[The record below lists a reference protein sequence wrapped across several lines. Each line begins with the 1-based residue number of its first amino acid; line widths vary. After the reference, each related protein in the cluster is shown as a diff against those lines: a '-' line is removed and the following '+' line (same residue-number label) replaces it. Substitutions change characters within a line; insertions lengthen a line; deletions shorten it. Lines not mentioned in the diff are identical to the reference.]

1 MKYMQKEVKIIY
13 IDGEERYREKA
24 RSAFGKGEYKC
35 LLCCTGL
42 EGLDQIEEEKP
53 DVVVVDYFLPD
64 ISGEEV
70 YTRFLMDARF
80 AGLKDVPFIALTNNG
95 KVDKSKLYSLGFSAC
110 LSKPFRI
117 RELFDYVEDVLVSHV
132 LKMEEAHYWET
143 IRQGKDFLERVVESS
158 ADAIVTTDTNGCVTY
173 CNRAS
178 EDLLGIGFEE
188 IVGKRV
194 NAFLFGGS
202 SELMKIADVLKKKD
216 KVQSYKT
223 NVLGKDGEMIPIS
236 LSISK
241 MRNGDGNI
249 FGIISIGKK
258 LGEEGFSEN
267 YSYESD
273 RLAAVVETAV
283 AVNHAINN
291 PLVPILG
298 NAQFLLA
305 NDNLDDEDVRRRL
318 KIIVSNA
325 RRIHD
330 VTRKLARITHP
341 VTKEYLKGTRML
353 DIEASAQMN

>member
-1 MKYMQKEVKIIY
+1 MEKTIKIIY

-24 RSAFGKGEYKC
+24 RTAFDKSQYQC
-35 LLCCTGL
+35 FLCCTGL

-70 YTRFLMDARF
+70 YTRFLTDPRF
-80 AGLKDVPFIALTNNG
+80 TGSKDVPFISLTNNG

-117 RELFDYVEDVLVSHV
+117 RELLDFVEDVLVSHQ

-143 IRQGKDFLERVVESS
+143 IRRGKDFLERVVESS
-158 ADAIVTTDTNGCVTY
+158 ADAIITTDTNGVVTY

-178 EDLLGIGFEE
+178 EELLGIGFED
-188 IVGKRV
+188 IVDKRV
-194 NAFLFGGS
+194 NVFLAGGS
-202 SELMKIADVLKKKD
+202 AELMRIASVLKKKD

-223 NVLGKDGEMIPIS
+223 SILGKDGDTIPIS

-241 MRNGDGNI
+241 MRNGDGNV

-258 LGEEGFSEN
+258 LGEGGFSEN
-267 YSYESD
+267 QSYESD
-273 RLAAVVETAV
+273 RLAAVIETAV

-318 KIIVSNA
+318 KVIVSNA

-341 VTKEYLKGTRML
+341 VTKEYLKGMRML
-353 DIEASAQMN
+353 DIEASVQMN

>member
-1 MKYMQKEVKIIY
+1 MENKIKIVY
-13 IDGEERYREKA
+13 IDGDERYREKA
-24 RSAFGKGEYKC
+24 GAAFHKSGYRC

-42 EGLDQIEEEKP
+42 ESLDQMEEEKP

-70 YTRFLMDARF
+70 YTRFLTDARF
-80 AGLKDVPFIALTNNG
+80 SEIKDVPFIALTNNG

-117 RELFDYVEDVLVSHV
+117 RELLDFVEDVLVSHQ
-132 LKMEEAHYWET
+132 LKMEEVHYWET

-158 ADAIVTTDTNGCVTY
+158 ADAIITTDTNGVVTY

-178 EDLLGIGFEE
+178 EELLGIGFEE

-194 NAFLFGGS
+194 NVFLSGGS
-202 SELMKIADVLKKKD
+202 SELMKIAGVLKQKD
-216 KVQSYKT
+216 QVHNYRT
-223 NVLGKDGEMIPIS
+223 NVRGKDGDTIPIG

-241 MRNGDGNI
+241 MRNGNGKI
-249 FGIISIGKK
+249 FGIIGIGKRN
-258 LGEEGFSEN
+258 GEERSSDNG
-267 YSYESD
+267 SYESE
-273 RLAAVVETAV
+273 RLAAVIETAV

-305 NDNLDDEDVRRRL
+305 NDRIEDEDVRRRL
-318 KIIVSNA
+318 KVIVNNA

-341 VTKEYLKGTRML
+341 VTKEYLQGTRML